1 MHQSTWGSFGDGQ
14 RCMEFSAQ
22 GHTLTTINLCKWL
35 VGNYHPLYEE
45 VMEFIDIKNLWNEV
59 VVSVTQ
65 GIWKVMACVLNLSSY
80 EELSGPFWASQT
92 GLQPNQ
98 GEL

>member
-1 MHQSTWGSFGDGQ
+1 VPKLG
-14 RCMEFSAQ
+14 
-22 GHTLTTINLCKWL
+22 TINLCKWL

-65 GIWKVMACVLNLSSY
+65 GIWKVMACILNLSSY
-80 EELSGPFWASQT
+80 EELSVPFRASQT
-92 GLQPNQ
+92 GLQPARGQ
-98 GEL
+98 